1 MTAEGIISAI
11 VVGLII
17 GALGRLVL
25 PGRQNIPIW
34 LTILVG
40 IGAALLGTAIAR
52 SMGLADTPGI
62 DFTEILIQVVLA
74 AIGVAV
80 VAGFSSRRTRASIR

>member
-34 LTILVG
+34 LTIVVG

-80 VAGFSSRRTRASIR
+80 VAGFSNRRTRTSLR